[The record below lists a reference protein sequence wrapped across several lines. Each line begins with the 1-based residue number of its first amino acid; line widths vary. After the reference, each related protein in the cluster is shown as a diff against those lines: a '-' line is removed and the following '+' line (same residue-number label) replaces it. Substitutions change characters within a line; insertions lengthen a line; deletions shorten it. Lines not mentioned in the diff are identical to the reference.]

1 MEKFWRLMQFSF
13 NNIFF
18 VLAVVRWTL
27 CIVVEVLAGYKS
39 RNFQVENF
47 QSTTKL
53 VVGSRKSLEFTPQ
66 IVVAATIADRPL
78 ELRSVDLR
86 VADSIWQIGKQSGLK
101 NLFLNQCSKRFWSR
115 NDQKFWSQTLPK
127 GVNN

>member
-1 MEKFWRLMQFSF
+1 MQFSF

-18 VLAVVRWTL
+18 VLGVVRWTL

-39 RNFQVENF
+39 RHFQVENF

-53 VVGSRKSLEFTPQ
+53 VVGSRKPLEFTPQ

-115 NDQKFWSQTLPK
+115 ND
-127 GVNN
+127 